1 MINPYSFPPGG
12 RLGRGFKWLK
22 GRLGRG
28 FKRLKGRLGLGLK
41 AQSKDGINR
50 VLKNLPKF

>member
-1 MINPYSFPPGG
+1 MINPYSFPPG
-12 RLGRGFKWLK
+12 